1 MKVAGL
7 ITLRLSFFSLYFEKQ
22 KEKFTITKRYYA
34 YEEIMFFIFALQ
46 FCIDV
51 YCL

>member
-7 ITLRLSFFSLYFEKQ
+7 ITLRLSFQLYISSNKKKNSQ
-22 KEKFTITKRYYA
+22 SQKRYYA
-34 YEEIMFFIFALQ
+34 YEEIMFFIFTLQ
-46 FCIDV
+46 FCSNV

>member
-1 MKVAGL
+1 MKVVGL
-7 ITLRLSFFSLYFEKQ
+7 ITLRLSFLDYISSNRKKNSQ
-22 KEKFTITKRYYA
+22 SQKRYYA

>member
-7 ITLRLSFFSLYFEKQ
+7 RTLRLSFQLYISSNKKKNSQ
-22 KEKFTITKRYYA
+22 SQKRYYA